1 MSPLHR
7 SQSLPHARELA
18 SKTCE
23 FLEMQGRQSL
33 KTFGAGAGELQ
44 PNDPVILFV
53 PSPAYQAVRI
63 STVDETHRAVV
74 AQQQVVGHLAN
85 GWAFGIAVPSY
96 GKQQLVLS
104 GRQAGGA
111 RLLFAP
117 TLKVP
122 KPGSQGEEPAI
133 DVVRQAHSWHD
144 IIVTRCNGSM
154 FAVLLPSGACLVL
167 GLSAEARGY
176 D

>member
-1 MSPLHR
+1 MGPLYR

-18 SKTCE
+18 SQTFE
-23 FLEMQGRQSL
+23 LFEMQSRQSL
-33 KTFGAGAGELQ
+33 KSLCAGRGEAQ
-44 PNDPVILFV
+44 PDHPVILLV
-53 PSPAYQAVRI
+53 PGPAYQAIRI

-85 GWAFGIAVPSY
+85 GWALGIAVPSD

-117 TLKVP
+117 PLKVP

-133 DVVRQAHSWHD
+133 DVVRQTQSCHD
-144 IIVTRCNGSM
+144 IIVTRCNGPIL
-154 FAVLLPSGACLVL
+154 ALLAL
-167 GLSAEARGY
+167 
-176 D
+176 

>member
-104 GRQAGGA
+104 
-111 RLLFAP
+111 
-117 TLKVP
+117 
-122 KPGSQGEEPAI
+122 
-133 DVVRQAHSWHD
+133 
-144 IIVTRCNGSM
+144 
-154 FAVLLPSGACLVL
+154 
-167 GLSAEARGY
+167 
-176 D
+176 

>member
-1 MSPLHR
+1 
-7 SQSLPHARELA
+7 
-18 SKTCE
+18 
-23 FLEMQGRQSL
+23 
-33 KTFGAGAGELQ
+33 
-44 PNDPVILFV
+44 
-53 PSPAYQAVRI
+53 
-63 STVDETHRAVV
+63 VV